1 MKLAIKIDV
10 DGLGPALSG
19 APRLADLLENQA
31 AGASFLFSVGPDRS
45 GTHIAHLL
53 QRGLIGRAWR
63 TRRIRR
69 YSVNAALF
77 GTLLPAPNL
86 AEQSAEVMRAV
97 RDRGFE
103 TGVRAFDHVH
113 WRYTMT
119 RQKPEWIAQQ
129 INLARQRYTDVLG
142 EPPTLHGAPGWQ
154 FNRNACRLTQRF
166 DFAYGSDTRG
176 THPFIPVFDAEVISC
191 PQLPTTLPTL
201 DELVAKEAMSG
212 DAAVARLLELTE
224 ELPHWG
230 HVYSANAA
238 FEGFKLLPQF
248 EQLLRGWR
256 RQGYELMSLRDYL
269 HAFQDREMPYHEV
282 LAEAVPGRP
291 GTVATQ
297 GKEFLGP
304 SEDLTQLNDDHSGD
318 SE

>member
-69 YSVNAALF
+69 YSLNATLF

-212 DAAVARLLELTE
+212 DAAVARLLEDNGE
-224 ELPHWG
+224 
-230 HVYSANAA
+230 V
-238 FEGFKLLPQF
+238 FEAEMMFIPQF
-248 EQLLRGWR
+248 AVLR
-256 RQGYELMSLRDYL
+256 QHPDFMPLMS
-269 HAFQDREMPYHEV
+269 AIG
-282 LAEAVPGRP
+282 LAEYWAEAGCEWRDDAVQCADDP
-291 GTVATQ
+291 
-297 GKEFLGP
+297 P
-304 SEDLTQLNDDHSGD
+304 SESVGP
-318 SE
+318 